1 MRIGVV
7 PLVVIL
13 ELTAAPS
20 IQAALPEPPNQH
32 MPWTPPESS
41 QIPEYMPAAV
51 AALFEAGLAD
61 PRGGVYRE
69 IEVHS
74 GDWRNR
80 RVKTRGWVFPEG
92 FAVSWNGLVYRTLSV
107 GEPGDL
113 DEDVKKIIA
122 SDPRKNGDFM
132 KDATTTPPEVSFWFG
147 LELRGSMVPASTALL
162 LRLDRPDLAG
172 ALWRAYQ
179 VPHADYGVF
188 GSARNADQ
196 WFRNAST
203 QWLITAFHRLVG
215 HFFNADDRDAVD
227 VGESLVA
234 WGDRLR
240 ASIRKDNLEG
250 LAHLSS
256 FDFLNPVP
264 KFLSDARRRLGVP
277 ARSTWPSSIAIEA
290 HGAQIH
296 YPSPHPPPRVA
307 IAELIDRLEDM
318 AIRKDNLPGS
328 ADCSLQP
335 VAVELLKRGEEA
347 VEPLL
352 DALQNDRRLTRC
364 LESDR
369 AWSIAVR
376 PVWVYDVMKRLLGSL
391 LDAPDVVARSSP
403 SELRQWWEQNKA
415 KGRGSR
421 RFERLADDA
430 ASPETWVK
438 SAEFLARR
446 SDVVPMPGWFDDMGL
461 PACDQSQPSPPLLGE
476 AMRRLHGSEVAELMH
491 RRVRTLAESNHPEE
505 VCRIAFAAYLWEPES
520 ALPSLQFASRSL
532 GCTRYPLIQ
541 AARIALHDPQAAKEW
556 AGTIRAPISRQLP
569 WRWWDP
575 APLWMFPDNPVI
587 AQTAQWLADRPA
599 FPFSSSSALA
609 EWNGALLA
617 VPATRRAVLRKLS
630 DSTVIGR
637 VTRDASGALVY
648 RYAYHGV
655 SDEHE
660 MDPEEDAGRLPR
672 GKSQKLRLNDLLAW
686 KLTALPGA
694 PKFLL
699 DWPESERNAAIQ
711 AFVKYIEIN
720 AQRFRARPARLEDV
734 ACGLPGVYLAP

>member
-1 MRIGVV
+1 
-7 PLVVIL
+7 LA
-13 ELTAAPS
+13 AAPLA
-20 IQAALPEPPNQH
+20 QAALPEPPNQH
-32 MPWTPPESS
+32 KPWTPPESN

-51 AALFEAGLAD
+51 ATLFDAGLAD

-69 IEVHS
+69 IEVLS
-74 GDWRNR
+74 GDWSNR
-80 RVKTRGWVFPEG
+80 RVKTRGWAFPEG

-122 SDPRKNGDFM
+122 SDPRRNGDFN
-132 KDATTTPPEVSFWFG
+132 KDPTTTPPEVAFWFD

-188 GSARNADQ
+188 DSARNAEQ

-203 QWLITAFHRLVG
+203 QWLITAFHRLIG

-240 ASIRKDNLEG
+240 ASMRKGGLEEIPSVSR
-250 LAHLSS
+250 L
-256 FDFLNPVP
+256 DFLNPVP

-277 ARSTWPSSIAIEA
+277 AKSVWPSSSAIEA
-290 HGAQIH
+290 GGARIH
-296 YPSPHPPPRVA
+296 DPFPQPPPRVA

-318 AIRKDNLPGS
+318 AIRKDNMPGS
-328 ADCSLQP
+328 DDCSSQP
-335 VAVELLKRGEEA
+335 VAVELLKLGEEA
-347 VEPLL
+347 VDPLL
-352 DALQNDRRLTRC
+352 DALQSDRRLTRC

-369 AWSIAVR
+369 EWSIAVR
-376 PVWVYDVMKRLLGSL
+376 PVWVYDVVKRLLGSL

-430 ASPETWVK
+430 ASPETWMK

-446 SDVVPMPGWFDDMGL
+446 SDVVPMPGWIDGPSI
-461 PACDQSQPSPPLLGE
+461 PACDQSQPSPPLMGE
-476 AMRRLHGSEVAELMH
+476 AMRRLRGSEVAELMH

-520 ALPSLQFASRSL
+520 ALPSLQFASRSR
-532 GCTRYPLIQ
+532 GCTRYPLVL
-541 AARIALHDPQAAKEW
+541 AARVALHDPLAAKEW
-556 AGTIRAPISRQLP
+556 ADTIRVPIVRQLP
-569 WRWWDP
+569 WHWWDL
-575 APLWMFPDNPVI
+575 APLWMFPHNPVT
-587 AQTAQWLADRPA
+587 AQTAQWLAGSPA
-599 FPFSSSSALA
+599 FPLSSFTSLA
-609 EWNGALLA
+609 GRNGALLA
-617 VPATRRAVLRKLS
+617 VPAVRRAVLRKLA

-637 VTRDASGALVY
+637 VTRDAAGSLGY
-648 RYAYHGV
+648 RYAYHGLN
-655 SDEHE
+655 DENE
-660 MDPEEDAGRLPR
+660 LDPEEDAGRLPR
-672 GKSQKLRLNDLLAW
+672 GKSQKLRVKDLVAW
-686 KLTALPGA
+686 QLTGVQGA

-711 AFVKYIEIN
+711 AIAKYIETN
-720 AQRFRARPARLEDV
+720 GHRFRAKPARLEDV
-734 ACGLPGVYLAP
+734 ACSLPGVYLVP